1 MKSFPLTQADFYK
14 LSHKKFMVDGATK
27 IYANFT
33 ARSGKYAKWAD
44 DKKRVVFAGLQHFIK
59 EFLIEEWNREFF
71 NKPKAEVIAKFKR
84 RVETSL
90 GVGAVS
96 MAHFEALHDL
106 GYLPLKIKA
115 LPEGSKVPFKVPLLT
130 IVNTDEDFAW
140 LVTYIET
147 VLSTELWATT
157 TAATTAYQFL
167 TLCNSFADQTVGN
180 RNHVMFQCHDFSAR
194 GVIGRNGGA
203 LTGLGHLM
211 SFSGTDTVAAID
223 LVEDYYNVDASKY
236 FIAASVPA
244 SEHSVT
250 SLGSSVLGEFDTIKS
265 WVTEAYPTGIVS
277 VVSDTYDYWRVLTEF
292 LPAMK
297 DDIEA
302 RKPNELGLAKVV
314 VRPDSGDPAHVIAG
328 YRPDEYYV
336 ENIKF
341 PGEYAIGEVKYKTV
355 YTCRLT
361 GKELTE
367 NEVKGSIELLWETFG
382 GTVNKF
388 GYRELAPCIGLIY
401 GDSITLERADDIFRR
416 LQQRGFASNNVV
428 FGVGSY
434 TYQMASRDTLGMA
447 VKATAAVVDGQ
458 LKELFK
464 DPATD
469 DGTKKSARGLMRV
482 ELIDGEYVMF
492 DRQSE
497 EQEAAGELRTA
508 FEDGALLIDETFEV
522 IRARVQDIVL
532 EEDATN

>member
-14 LSHKKFMVDGATK
+14 LSHKKFMVDGVTK

-44 DKKRVVFAGLQHFIK
+44 DRKRVVFAGLQHFIK
-59 EFLIEEWNREFF
+59 DFLIEEWNREFF
-71 NKPKAEVIAKFKR
+71 KKPKAQVIAKFKR

-90 GVGAVS
+90 GVGSVS

-130 IVNTDEDFAW
+130 VVNTDDDFAW

-147 VLSTELWATT
+147 ALSTELWATT

-211 SFSGTDTVAAID
+211 SFNGTDTIAAID

-250 SLGSSVLGEFDTIKS
+250 SLGSSVLGEFGTIKS
-265 WVTEAYPTGIVS
+265 WITEAYPTGIVS
-277 VVSDTYDYWRVLTEF
+277 VVSDTYDYWRVLTKY
-292 LPAMK
+292 LPLMK
-297 DDIEA
+297 DDIKA

-314 VRPDSGDPAHVIAG
+314 VRPDSGEPARVIAG
-328 YRPDEYYV
+328 YRPDEFYS
-336 ENIKF
+336 
-341 PGEYAIGEVKYKTV
+341 EVKNIQRDGWTECV
-355 YTCRLT
+355 SVFTCKST
-361 GKELTE
+361 GKQLTE
-367 NEVKGSIELLWETFG
+367 DEIKGSIEILWETFG
-382 GTVNKF
+382 GTTNKF
-388 GYRELAPCIGLIY
+388 GYRELDPCIGLIY

-416 LQQRGFASNNVV
+416 LQQRGFASSNVV

-434 TYQMASRDTLGMA
+434 TYQMVSRDTLGMA
-447 VKATAAVVDGQ
+447 VKATAAVVDGE
-458 LKELFK
+458 LKALFK
-464 DPATD
+464 NPATD

-492 DRQSE
+492 DRQTE
-497 EQEAAGELRTA
+497 AQEASGELRTV
-508 FEDGALLIDETFEV
+508 FEDGVLLIDETFEV

-532 EEDATN
+532 EKA